1 MDNDLKLVKAEIER
15 IRQHMDLNKK
25 ATEENTQLLVDIK
38 TTLVGN
44 HLNEGGMV
52 REQKQIKK
60 DVEDL
65 QDFKKEVTVYIKQA
79 KYFLGVIIGAIATIA
94 IKLFSK

>member
-1 MDNDLKLVKAEIER
+1 MDEVNTIKAEIER
-15 IRQHMDLNKK
+15 IRHHLDLNKK

-52 REQKQIKK
+52 REQKRIKE

-65 QDFKKEVTVYIKQA
+65 QDFKKEVTLYIRQA
-79 KYFLGVIIGAIATIA
+79 KYFIGIIIGAIVTIT

>member
-1 MDNDLKLVKAEIER
+1 MDEVNIIKAEIER
-15 IRQHMDLNKK
+15 IRHHLDLNKK

-52 REQKQIKK
+52 REQKRIKE

-65 QDFKKEVTVYIKQA
+65 QDFKKEVTLYIRQA
-79 KYFLGVIIGAIATIA
+79 KYFLGIIIGAIVTIT

>member
-1 MDNDLKLVKAEIER
+1 MDDFKVLKAEIER
-15 IRQHMDLNKK
+15 IRHHMDLNKK

-52 REQKQIKK
+52 REQRQIKA

-79 KYFLGVIIGAIATIA
+79 KYFLGIIIGAIVTIA

>member
-1 MDNDLKLVKAEIER
+1 MDDLKVLKAEIER
-15 IRQHMDLNKK
+15 IRHHMDLNKK

-52 REQKQIKK
+52 REQKRIKE

-65 QDFKKEVTVYIKQA
+65 QDFKKEVTLYIKQA
-79 KYFLGVIIGAIATIA
+79 KYFLGIIIGAIVTIT

>member
-1 MDNDLKLVKAEIER
+1 MDDLKLVKAEIER
-15 IRQHMDLNKK
+15 IRHHLDLNKK

-52 REQKQIKK
+52 REQRRIKE

-79 KYFLGVIIGAIATIA
+79 KYFLGIIIGAIVTIA

>member
-1 MDNDLKLVKAEIER
+1 MDDLKVLKAEIER
-15 IRQHMDLNKK
+15 IRHHMDLNKK

-52 REQKQIKK
+52 REQHRIKD

-65 QDFKKEVTVYIKQA
+65 QDFKKEVTVYVRQA
-79 KYFLGVIIGAIATIA
+79 KYFLGIIIGAIVTIT

>member
-1 MDNDLKLVKAEIER
+1 MDDFKTIQAEIER
-15 IRQHMDLNKK
+15 IRHHMDLNKK

-52 REQKQIKK
+52 REQKRIKD
-60 DVEDL
+60 DVQEL

-79 KYFLGVIIGAIATIA
+79 KYFLGIIIGAIVTIA
-94 IKLFSK
+94 VKIFSK

>member
-15 IRQHMDLNKK
+15 IRQHMDLNIK

-52 REQKQIKK
+52 REQKQIKA

-65 QDFKKEVTVYIKQA
+65 QDFKKEVNVYIKQA
-79 KYFLGVIIGAIATIA
+79 KYFLGVIIGAIVTIA

>member
-1 MDNDLKLVKAEIER
+1 MDDLKLLKAEIER
-15 IRQHMDLNKK
+15 IRHHMDLNKK

-52 REQKQIKK
+52 REQKRIKD
-60 DVEDL
+60 DVQEL

-79 KYFLGVIIGAIATIA
+79 KYFLGIIIGAIVTIA
-94 IKLFSK
+94 VKIFSK

>member
-1 MDNDLKLVKAEIER
+1 MDDLKVLKAEIER
-15 IRQHMDLNKK
+15 IRHHMDLNKK

-52 REQKQIKK
+52 REQRRIKE

-65 QDFKKEVTVYIKQA
+65 QDFKKEVTVYIRQA
-79 KYFLGVIIGAIATIA
+79 KYFLGIIIGAIVTIT

>member
-1 MDNDLKLVKAEIER
+1 MDDLKLVKAEIER
-15 IRQHMDLNKK
+15 IRHHLDLNKK

-52 REQKQIKK
+52 REQRRIKE

-65 QDFKKEVTVYIKQA
+65 QDFKKEVTVYIRQA
-79 KYFLGVIIGAIATIA
+79 KYFLGIIIGAIVTIT
-94 IKLFSK
+94 IKIFSK

>member
-1 MDNDLKLVKAEIER
+1 MDDLKLVKAEIER
-15 IRQHMDLNKK
+15 IRHHLDLNKK

-52 REQKQIKK
+52 REQRRIKE

-65 QDFKKEVTVYIKQA
+65 QDFKKEVTVYIRQA
-79 KYFLGVIIGAIATIA
+79 KYFLGIIIGAIVTIT

>member
-65 QDFKKEVTVYIKQA
+65 QDFKKEVTLYIKQA
-79 KYFLGVIIGAIATIA
+79 KYFLGVIIGAIVTIA

>member
-1 MDNDLKLVKAEIER
+1 MDDLKLVKAEIER
-15 IRQHMDLNKK
+15 IRHHLDLNKK

-52 REQKQIKK
+52 REQRIIKR
-60 DVEDL
+60 DVEEL
-65 QDFKKEVTVYIKQA
+65 QDFKKEVTLYIKQA
-79 KYFLGVIIGAIATIA
+79 KYFLGIIIGAIVTIT

>member
-1 MDNDLKLVKAEIER
+1 MDDLKLLKAEIER
-15 IRQHMDLNKK
+15 IRHHMDLNKK

-52 REQKQIKK
+52 REQRIIKR
-60 DVEDL
+60 DVEEL
-65 QDFKKEVTVYIKQA
+65 QDFKKEVTLYIKQA
-79 KYFLGVIIGAIATIA
+79 KYFLGIIIGAIVTIT

>member
-1 MDNDLKLVKAEIER
+1 MDDFKTIQAEIER
-15 IRQHMDLNKK
+15 IRHHMDLNKK

-52 REQKQIKK
+52 REQRRIKE

-65 QDFKKEVTVYIKQA
+65 QDFKKEVTVYIRQA
-79 KYFLGVIIGAIATIA
+79 KYFLGVIIGAIITITF
-94 IKLFSK
+94 KLFSK

>member
-1 MDNDLKLVKAEIER
+1 MDDLKVLKGEIER
-15 IRQHMDLNKK
+15 IRHHMDLNKK

-52 REQKQIKK
+52 REQRIIKR
-60 DVEDL
+60 DVEEL
-65 QDFKKEVTVYIKQA
+65 QDFKKEVNVYIKQA
-79 KYFLGVIIGAIATIA
+79 KYFLGIIIGAIVTIT

>member
-1 MDNDLKLVKAEIER
+1 MDDLKVLKAEIER
-15 IRQHMDLNKK
+15 IRHHMDLNKK

-52 REQKQIKK
+52 REQKRIKE

-65 QDFKKEVTVYIKQA
+65 QDFKKEVTLYIKQA
-79 KYFLGVIIGAIATIA
+79 KYFLGVIIGAIVTII
-94 IKLFSK
+94 IKIFSK

>member
-1 MDNDLKLVKAEIER
+1 MDDLKLVKAEIER
-15 IRQHMDLNKK
+15 IRHHLDLNKK

-52 REQKQIKK
+52 REQRIIKR
-60 DVEDL
+60 DVEEL
-65 QDFKKEVTVYIKQA
+65 QDFKKEVTLYIKQA
-79 KYFLGVIIGAIATIA
+79 KYFLGIIIGAIVTIT
-94 IKLFSK
+94 IKIFSK

>member
-1 MDNDLKLVKAEIER
+1 MDNDLKVLKAEIER
-15 IRQHMDLNKK
+15 IRHHMDLNKI

-52 REQKQIKK
+52 REQKQIKA

-65 QDFKKEVTVYIKQA
+65 QDFKKEVNVYIKQA
-79 KYFLGVIIGAIATIA
+79 KYFLGVIIGAIVTIA

>member
-1 MDNDLKLVKAEIER
+1 MDDLKVLKAEIER
-15 IRQHMDLNKK
+15 IRHHMDLNKK

-52 REQKQIKK
+52 REQRRIKE

-65 QDFKKEVTVYIKQA
+65 QDFKKEVTVYVRQA
-79 KYFLGVIIGAIATIA
+79 KYFLGIIIGAIVTIT

>member
-1 MDNDLKLVKAEIER
+1 MDDLKLVKAEIER
-15 IRQHMDLNKK
+15 IRHHLDLNKK

-52 REQKQIKK
+52 REQRRIKD

-65 QDFKKEVTVYIKQA
+65 QDFKKEVTVYIRQA
-79 KYFLGVIIGAIATIA
+79 KYFLGIIIGAIVTIT

>member
-52 REQKQIKK
+52 REQKQIKA

-65 QDFKKEVTVYIKQA
+65 QDFKKEVNVYIKQA
-79 KYFLGVIIGAIATIA
+79 KYFLGVIIGAIVTIA